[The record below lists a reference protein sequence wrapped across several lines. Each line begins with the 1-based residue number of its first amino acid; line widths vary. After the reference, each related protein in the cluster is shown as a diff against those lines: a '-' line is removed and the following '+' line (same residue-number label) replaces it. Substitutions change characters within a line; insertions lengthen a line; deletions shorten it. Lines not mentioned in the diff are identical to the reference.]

1 MCNQFLKSNTLII
14 KNFIFN
20 SGSIQIPQV
29 PSAYSRNNVI
39 FVHVPKAAGSTINLG
54 LFGYRIGHRS
64 IESFWQADPVFTE
77 QAFKFCFVRHPY
89 LRFVSAYRYLLKGGM
104 SSRDAEHSQCYAQ
117 EFASLRSFAEASE
130 QADFRKAI
138 IHLRPQWEFLSLPA
152 NAPYKIFMDYVG
164 KTEFLNE
171 HIDVLSSLVPHTIA
185 ARLTAVKETR
195 LNATQY
201 SRQEIDTD
209 VFQKIRLIYQDDFEL
224 FGYDEWGTVDR
235 CKDLL
240 KP

>member
-1 MCNQFLKSNTLII
+1 MNFHLLKKAARKIRRTVFDLNA
-14 KNFIFN
+14 KDNP
-20 SGSIQIPQV
+20 QIP
-29 PSAYSRNNVI
+29 SAFRRDNTI

-64 IESFWQADPVFTE
+64 IESFWQTDPAFTGR
-77 QAFKFCFVRHPY
+77 AFKFSFVRHPY

-104 SSRDAEHSQCYAQ
+104 SSLDAKYSQCYVQ

-130 QADFRKAI
+130 RADFRKAI

-152 NAPYKIFMDYVG
+152 NARYKVSMDYVG

-171 HIDVLSSLVPHTIA
+171 HIDVLSSLAPQTIA
-185 ARLTAVKETR
+185 ARLTAVKEIR

-201 SRQEIDTD
+201 SPPEIDTD
-209 VFQKIRLIYQDDFEL
+209 VFKKIRLIYQDDFEI
-224 FGYDEWGTVDR
+224 FGYDEWGTVDE
-235 CKDLL
+235 CKELW
-240 KP
+240 